1 MPRATVHRASL
12 PQARRADGMN
22 PKMCKFLIVDNA
34 SRAGSER
41 IVEQSQRCYK
51 SSSAPSQRRAPRV
64 ATDAPD
70 ERVDDV
76 GQAR

>member
-12 PQARRADGMN
+12 PQARRADGTN
-22 PKMCKFLIVDNA
+22 PKMCKFLVVDHA

-41 IVEQSQRCYK
+41 NSRTVTTLL

-64 ATDAPD
+64 ATDAPG